1 MCLRCSVWACGSL
14 INPQSF
20 CLYLMHAV
28 WKKSLERHSI
38 IYASRYLNTAI
49 AYKLQTVFQYSVSL
63 QYNCF
68 DTVFTTMYFNTAQLC
83 LWPWHSLDS
92 QGEYVPYWC
101 TRLLGFRSSLP
112 SLVPYH
118 YKFLLWVATRG
129 RERIKYCLS
138 SLGSDYKACTNHVLL
153 DSV

>member
-1 MCLRCSVWACGSL
+1 MEYGRK
-14 INPQSF
+14 
-20 CLYLMHAV
+20 Y
-28 WKKSLERHSI
+28 LERHSN

-49 AYKLQTVFQYSVSL
+49 AYKLQNVFQYSVSL

-83 LWPWHSLDS
+83 LWPMTFFGTRRANMSLISARDFWAS
-92 QGEYVPYWC
+92 VHPF
-101 TRLLGFRSSLP
+101 LHLSLP
-112 SLVPYH
+112 L
-118 YKFLLWVATRG
+118 KCCLWVATRG
-129 RERIKYCLS
+129 RERINFCLS